1 MRVRDLDHF
10 GPDGDLRYLLNT
22 KLNYPEFIIYSSP
35 DWYDELIK
43 HLRICGWS
51 RHVPLLNDC
60 LKGWRNS
67 QPWHC
72 KYNKTVLQVEE
83 ATVYGESNSGQ
94 VACEIY
100 RVFDGHRT
108 FIVF

>member
-1 MRVRDLDHF
+1 MRVRDLDRF

-22 KLNYPEFIIYSSP
+22 KLNYPEFIVGEHLN
-35 DWYDELIK
+35 WYDELIK

-51 RHVPLLNDC
+51 RNVPSLFEC
-60 LKGWRNS
+60 LEGLRKN
-67 QPWHC
+67 QYWHC
-72 KYNKTVLQVEE
+72 KYNQLVLKVQET
-83 ATVYGESNSGQ
+83 TVYGESNAGQ
-94 VACEIY
+94 VARKIY

>member
-1 MRVRDLDHF
+1 MRVRDLDRF

-22 KLNYPEFIIYSSP
+22 KLNYPEFIIFRQP
-35 DWYDELIK
+35 HWYGEIIK
-43 HLRICGWS
+43 HLRVCGWS
-51 RHVPLLNDC
+51 RRVPSIYEFLEC
-60 LKGWRNS
+60 LRTGRH
-67 QPWHC
+67 WHC
-72 KYNKTVLQVEE
+72 KHENVVWQVQE

-94 VACEIY
+94 VACTVY

>member
-1 MRVRDLDHF
+1 MRVRDLDRF

-22 KLNYPEFIIYSSP
+22 KLNYPEFIKSF
-35 DWYDELIK
+35 
-43 HLRICGWS
+43 HQ
-51 RHVPLLNDC
+51 N
-60 LKGWRNS
+60 

-72 KYNKTVLQVEE
+72 KYGNTVLQVEE
-83 ATVYGESNSGQ
+83 GTVYGESNSGQ
-94 VACEIY
+94 VACTVY